1 MKLKNV
7 QEQYEITSWDKTS
20 VQARGDRWIS
30 ELELKEQKLSD
41 EIDYLKSER
50 DRKQMEFQA
59 NIDKEKETFK
69 AKMNEIERKYKEA
82 EQKKSAL
89 VFEFEKDK
97 AKWMLERDHIES

>member
-1 MKLKNV
+1 
-7 QEQYEITSWDKTS
+7 
-20 VQARGDRWIS
+20 
-30 ELELKEQKLSD
+30 
-41 EIDYLKSER
+41 
-50 DRKQMEFQA
+50 MEFQA

-97 AKWMLERDHIES
+97 AKWMLERDHIESQK

>member
-1 MKLKNV
+1 
-7 QEQYEITSWDKTS
+7 
-20 VQARGDRWIS
+20 
-30 ELELKEQKLSD
+30 
-41 EIDYLKSER
+41 
-50 DRKQMEFQA
+50 MEFQA